1 MVWNYCQTI
10 TRRISVSVNVFDYFC
25 VSGFLCFCPC
35 LSVCLSLYF
44 PPSLCLCSSVCIR
57 GVCCVYLCV
66 ILLAC
71 LLCLSS
77 CSLHVYL
84 LIYSHTPPPIPPP
97 PKHTTQQVFMHNL
110 VINLPH
116 FCNICGAAMRTQLA
130 ARKHHDAAKRR
141 RKGVIW
147 IT

>member
-1 MVWNYCQTI
+1 MSLT
-10 TRRISVSVNVFDYFC
+10 ISVSLGFSVF
-25 VSGFLCFCPC
+25 VP
-35 LSVCLSLYF
+35 VSLYVCHCIF
-44 PPSLCLCSSVCIR
+44 LHLCSSVCIR

>member
-1 MVWNYCQTI
+1 MSLT
-10 TRRISVSVNVFDYFC
+10 ISVSLGFSVFVPVSLYVCHCIFLHLC
-25 VSGFLCFCPC
+25 VSVRR
-35 LSVCLSLYF
+35 SVSVAFVAYICVLYCW
-44 PPSLCLCSSVCIR
+44 L
-57 GVCCVYLCV
+57 VCCVCHRV
-66 ILLAC
+66 PCMSIF
-71 LLCLSS
+71 S
-77 CSLHVYL
+77 SLHTH
-84 LIYSHTPPPIPPP
+84 HTPSPPP